1 MSDFFGIFFLEFIFN
16 KKHLKMNVSL
26 EISFNFTFC
35 RFIEEGYGQK
45 MIVYCSS
52 YCVLKSNTDE
62 STFVFCVGASADPKN
77 AVVLWF
83 RSKLRLVSSCL
94 RYSSVIQ
101 RIFKCSFFM
110 VDVWRWT

>member
-1 MSDFFGIFFLEFIFN
+1 
-16 KKHLKMNVSL
+16 MNVSL

-62 STFVFCVGASADPKN
+62 STFVFCECCGPVVQEQAPTCFKLPK
-77 AVVLWF
+77 VLIRNTAYLQMF
-83 RSKLRLVSSCL
+83 LLYGGRVE
-94 RYSSVIQ
+94 
-101 RIFKCSFFM
+101 
-110 VDVWRWT
+110 VDLTAYLH